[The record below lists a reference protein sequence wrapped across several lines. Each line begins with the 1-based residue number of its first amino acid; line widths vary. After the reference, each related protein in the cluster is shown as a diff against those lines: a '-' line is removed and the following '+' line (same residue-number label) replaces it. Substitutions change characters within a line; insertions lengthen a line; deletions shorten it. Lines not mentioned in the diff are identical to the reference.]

1 VLSTGPPEIF
11 RQVPIDP
18 QNLELLRSGMHQS
31 LTGSWGT
38 AAIARS
44 LGFKWDGGCK
54 TGTAQFGGTGTDL
67 PSHAWFID
75 FAPYENPEFASATIL
90 EGAGFGEY
98 VAEPVAIGFLNYY
111 YTHRAE
117 IHAGG

>member
-1 VLSTGPPEIF
+1 
-11 RQVPIDP
+11 VPIDP